1 MIGCCKSRGE
11 FWPIRVHNYTDKMW
25 LLFSTISLWDW
36 LQMKQHK
43 CWLVQT
49 GLVVMGGDSCS
60 DGHGFESQHRIL
72 DGHFLHWFVV
82 KIVSL
87 FVEKT
92 KINKKR
98 GRGMAH
104 FGPIRH
110 SLKSFVAH
118 WSQESFPRLKKMRPR
133 PSNYIAWGTTSV
145 LSRTFDRA
153 RNFDMVKRDSKWT
166 FVFQERP
173 QCRKTYFAAKQLP

>member
-1 MIGCCKSRGE
+1 MRLAPDEAAQVLTGTNWSSGYGRRLMFWWSWVWIPAPYTGWTFFTLICCK
-11 FWPIRVHNYTDKMW
+11 DCK
-25 LLFSTISLWDW
+25 
-36 LQMKQHK
+36 
-43 CWLVQT
+43 
-49 GLVVMGGDSCS
+49 
-60 DGHGFESQHRIL
+60 
-72 DGHFLHWFVV
+72 FVCR
-82 KIVSL
+82 KD
-87 FVEKT
+87 EK
-92 KINKKR
+92 NKKR

-166 FVFQERP
+166 FVFQEWP